1 MKTNFRLSKPRFSSY
16 YGYEVV
22 DILKR
27 KKLLGF
33 INYWSWHETIKNV
46 GQAEEVVF
54 LLNNPNELQK
64 RLKNYFLK

>member
-1 MKTNFRLSKPRFSSY
+1 MFKLSKPYFSLH

-27 KKLLGF
+27 KTLFGF
-33 INYWSWHETIKNV
+33 IRFWSWHETIKNA

-54 LLNNPNELQK
+54 LLNNPDEMQR
-64 RLKNYFLK
+64 RLKNAVARLAR